1 MNALQLMD
9 RYRKELMQVSTQKH
23 DIKVQYL
30 YDSILFSDI
39 YSNSHQM
46 LGHLEFTTKRAPL
59 INQYFYQPDPKEP
72 EEDAEP
78 RVAFSNMQFV
88 SFGFQLDTE

>member
-1 MNALQLMD
+1 MP
-9 RYRKELMQVSTQKH
+9 
-23 DIKVQYL
+23 IKY
-30 YDSILFSDI
+30 SIT
-39 YSNSHQM
+39 YK
-46 LGHLEFTTKRAPL
+46 EFTTQRAPL

-88 SFGFQLDTE
+88 CFGLQLDTESHLEINIL